1 MAGGIRAAP
10 SKSSKEGCRKL
21 RIARVLKRLG
31 FFEKD
36 PLFFWL
42 RRKSKERRSGLGQ
55 LKTPLSNPHTTFYSK
70 RMIFESCTFR
80 KRMICNIIFTVRRF
94 RVFFFVVSKGNQRF
108 PQRFRH

>member
-36 PLFFWL
+36 PLFFGYGEKA
-42 RRKSKERRSGLGQ
+42 KSAEAVLVN
-55 LKTPLSNPHTTFYSK
+55 LKPPYQILIPPF
-70 RMIFESCTFR
+70 IP
-80 KRMICNIIFTVRRF
+80 
-94 RVFFFVVSKGNQRF
+94 KG
-108 PQRFRH
+108 